1 MHCML
6 LYVQRE
12 TAEVWKNN
20 LIEEWNTGDENID
33 IVKELLIRSLR
44 R

>member
-1 MHCML
+1 MYYML

-20 LIEEWNTGDENID
+20 LIEEWKTGDENID
-33 IVKELLIRSLR
+33 MVKELLIRSLR